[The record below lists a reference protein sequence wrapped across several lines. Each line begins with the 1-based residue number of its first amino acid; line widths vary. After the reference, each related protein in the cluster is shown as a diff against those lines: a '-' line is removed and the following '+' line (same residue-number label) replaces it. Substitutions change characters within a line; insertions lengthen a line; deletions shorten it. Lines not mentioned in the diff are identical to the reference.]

1 MAQLSAGD
9 SLVLTFP
16 WGKERILKPAREK
29 KSCHM
34 LKNPSKVSEGFTAE
48 ILQTGKE
55 CDDMFKVLKFKKLPT
70 KNTLPCKAVLQNER
84 DTAFLSPKKLS
95 DFITTTT

>member
-1 MAQLSAGD
+1 
-9 SLVLTFP
+9 
-16 WGKERILKPAREK
+16 
-29 KSCHM
+29 M

-95 DFITTTT
+95 DFITTTTWHNLQERLKGLQAEMKGY